1 MIVLG
6 RMRWGNLFSY
16 GDNNEVTFSKDP
28 LVQILGAN
36 GHGKSSIP
44 LILEE
49 CLYNKNS
56 KGIKKAD
63 ILNRNINAKTYW
75 IELDFVKD
83 SVSYSIRIDR
93 GSNQTVKLSMKG
105 EDISAHTATA
115 TYKIIEDL
123 IGYDHKT
130 FAQIVYQS
138 SSASLE
144 FLTATDGN
152 RKKFLIELLN
162 LTRYVEAAEL
172 FKTAS
177 TDISKQV
184 TTITANVASNEA
196 WLKKYVGAN
205 LEIKKLLV
213 IPENPRHLV
222 EIVASTAEQIKN
234 IDASNKRIIQNNKY
248 KELLDDVV
256 LDSTIKKPTSNLTAL
271 SNQKVELLQTAKNA
285 DTFIAKM
292 RKLGSVCATCEQPIN
307 KEQVAKIIGEHTQIK
322 LEASNSTTELNKLIT
337 YAQAEATAWNAQVSF
352 KSQYEEYHSLYK
364 PELDSNFLDKDALE
378 LTIKICN
385 ASIDKITKEI
395 KDITLSNSVA
405 TAHNATAMVITS
417 QLEEVQADLA
427 INREQLSNLVSKLTT
442 LQILVKTFSPTG
454 LVAYKIECLIKD
466 LEVETNKY
474 LTEISSGRFQI
485 SFKIAGSDKLNVVIT
500 DNGRDIE
507 ILALSSGERAR
518 VNAAALL
525 GIRKIMQSLS
535 NNRINLLV
543 LDETIE
549 NLDLEGKERLV
560 EVLLSED
567 HLNTFVISHSFSHAL
582 IQKVYVEKMNGISK
596 IMDL

>member
-16 GDNNEVTFSKDP
+16 GDNNEVNFSTNP

-63 ILNRNINAKTYW
+63 ILNRNIDAKSYW
-75 IELDFVKD
+75 IELDFIKD
-83 SVSYSIRIDR
+83 SVSYSIRTVR
-93 GSNQTVKLSMKG
+93 GSNQTIKLTMNG
-105 EDISAHTATA
+105 TDISAHTSTA
-115 TYKIIEDL
+115 TYKIIEEL

-177 TDISKQV
+177 ADISKQV
-184 TTITANVASNEA
+184 TTITANVANNEA
-196 WLKKYVGAN
+196 WLRKYAGAN
-205 LEIKKLLV
+205 LEIKQLQIV
-213 IPENPRHLV
+213 PESPRHLV
-222 EIVASTAEQIKN
+222 EIVANTAEQVKN

-248 KELLDDVV
+248 KELLDDII
-256 LDSTIKKPTSNLTAL
+256 LDPTVRKPTSNLTSL
-271 SNQKVELLQTAKNA
+271 NNQKVELTQTVKNA
-285 DTFIAKM
+285 DTFITKM
-292 RKLGSVCATCEQPIN
+292 RKLGSICVTCEQPVN
-307 KEQVAKIIGEHTQIK
+307 KDQIAKIVGDHTQIK
-322 LEASNSTTELNKLIT
+322 LEAVDNITELDKLIT
-337 YAQAEATAWNAQVSF
+337 YAQREAAAWNAQVSA
-352 KSQYEEYHSLYK
+352 KSKYEEYHSLYK
-364 PELDSNFLDKDALE
+364 PELDSNFLNKDQLE
-378 LTIKICN
+378 QTIKTCN
-385 ASIDKITKEI
+385 TSIDKITKEI
-395 KDITLSNSVA
+395 KDVTTANNSA
-405 TAHNATAMVITS
+405 TAYNASAMVIKT
-417 QLEEVQADLA
+417 QLEEIRVELQINQDLLADF
-427 INREQLSNLVSKLTT
+427 VSKLST

-466 LEVETNKY
+466 LEIETNKY
-474 LTEISSGRFQI
+474 LTEISSGRFQL

-560 EVLLSED
+560 EVLLAED
-567 HLNTFVISHSFSHAL
+567 HLNTFVISHGFQHPL
-582 IQKVYVEKMNGISK
+582 LEKLQVVKTNNISR
-596 IMDL
+596 IE